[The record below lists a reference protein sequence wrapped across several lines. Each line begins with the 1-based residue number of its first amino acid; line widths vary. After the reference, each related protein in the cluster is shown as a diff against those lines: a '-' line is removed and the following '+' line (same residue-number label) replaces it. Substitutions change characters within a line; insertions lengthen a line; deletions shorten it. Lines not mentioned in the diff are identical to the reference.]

1 MYETDITYTHGL
13 WLELL
18 LRFCRRDLNLIET
31 TEQKSKM
38 KSTNLLHKIK
48 YLLEHA
54 DDVEDLENAQVD
66 YLLSADPDDK
76 KSMLAVET
84 TTRKFTITIE
94 EIKR

>member
-1 MYETDITYTHGL
+1 
-13 WLELL
+13 
-18 LRFCRRDLNLIET
+18 
-31 TEQKSKM
+31 M

-84 TTRKFTITIE
+84 ATGKFTITIE

>member
-1 MYETDITYTHGL
+1 MYETDITYAHGL

-18 LRFCRRDLNLIET
+18 LRFCRMDLNLIET

-54 DDVEDLENAQVD
+54 DDAEDLENAQVD

-84 TTRKFTITIE
+84 ATGKFTITIE